1 MIWKPKK
8 DSVEDDEDD
17 EKDEDEEVEDE
28 EDNKDDDVE
37 EDDEVEKEVQEGDYE
52 SETDEECEGCGKEQF
67 FDFVFEAENF
77 LDSETEKEMEESL
90 NAVIRRFNKDNAIDE
105 DDTDFAE
112 EVVDIVKDLNG
123 CCKHFAEEGSTF
135 FKHCS
140 KRKIM
145 ALSHMAN
152 WMFNKRIIDNTI
164 KFYLSI
170 VFFVQHQSSHGS

>member
-1 MIWKPKK
+1 M
-8 DSVEDDEDD
+8 
-17 EKDEDEEVEDE
+17 
-28 EDNKDDDVE
+28 
-37 EDDEVEKEVQEGDYE
+37 EGDDE
-52 SETDEECEGCGKEQF
+52 SETHEICEGCGKEQF

-77 LDSETEKEMEESL
+77 LDSETETEMEESL

-145 ALSHMAN
+145 ALTHMAN
-152 WMFNKRIIDNTI
+152 WMFDKSIIDNTMKNTNPSKMKRI
-164 KFYLSI
+164 ADLNHPHKEYIRKITNTKVSMHEKRKI
-170 VFFVQHQSSHGS
+170 